1 MAVIEGS
8 PVEIFQFDRGERIV
22 ESYGSRGLRATRVAA
37 GTGQV
42 RLTCLTVAPGGI
54 IGTHPATDSQLFL
67 VIAGHGW
74 AAGPDGERV
83 PINAGWGVRWDAGET
98 HTSGTEAGLIALA
111 VEGSPL
117 DLFEPES
124 RERS

>member
-1 MAVIEGS
+1 MWAMS
-8 PVEIFQFDRGERIV
+8 ATC
-22 ESYGSRGLRATRVAA
+22 GL
-37 GTGQV
+37 
-42 RLTCLTVAPGGI
+42 
-54 IGTHPATDSQLFL
+54 
-67 VIAGHGW
+67 
-74 AAGPDGERV
+74 PDTYV
-83 PINAGWGVRWDAGET
+83 AGWGVRWDAGET

>member
-1 MAVIEGS
+1 M
-8 PVEIFQFDRGERIV
+8 EIFQFDRGERIV
-22 ESYGSRGLRATRVAA
+22 HSYGSRGLRATRVAA

-54 IGTHPATDSQLFL
+54 IGTHPATGAQLFL

-83 PINAGWGVRWDAGET
+83 PISAGWGVRWDDGEI

-124 RERS
+124 REPS